1 MDSSRRRF
9 IKGALV
15 GGIAVA
21 TSGGLTRVVT
31 GLTGT
36 DAVNIPYPNDI
47 QQERLLKAREY
58 VVMTEE
64 EKEELIQQFIN
75 NYKTQVL

>member
-9 IKGALV
+9 VKGALV

-21 TSGGLTRVVT
+21 TSGGLTKVAT
-31 GLTGT
+31 QLTGA
-36 DAVNIPYPNDI
+36 DAINMPYPNDI

-58 VVMTEE
+58 VLMTGE
-64 EKEELIQQFIN
+64 EKEELVQQFVD
-75 NYKTQVL
+75 NYKTQIL